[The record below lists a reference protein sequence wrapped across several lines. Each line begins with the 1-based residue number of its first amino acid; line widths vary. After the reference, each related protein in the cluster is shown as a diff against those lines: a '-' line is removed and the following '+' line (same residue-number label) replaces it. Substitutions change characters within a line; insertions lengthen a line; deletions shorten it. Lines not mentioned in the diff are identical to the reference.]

1 MIVQVVQA
9 VLVLP
14 MRLLLE
20 AIIIFW
26 PSFRRSKIPRFNTV
40 VEHGLHIS
48 LEILE
53 NFVTNTDQ
61 AVLELTDCANGA
73 MVPSFQSSKNL
84 RFSIV
89 VQQFLL
95 ISL

>member
-53 NFVTNTDQ
+53 NFVMNTDQ
-61 AVLELTDCANGA
+61 ALLELTDCASGA
-73 MVPSFQSSKNL
+73 VVVPVDSNNNHRLAKFPKKQKPY
-84 RFSIV
+84 
-89 VQQFLL
+89 
-95 ISL
+95 